1 VENPRKAGTS
11 ARRKCLGFRTGKTPK
26 HPPSGEVQGR
36 RAETRGAVGQPKVP
50 KDEDEKLKRVGTLER
65 EKPIFLRTETL
76 EHRGTFVSAH
86 VVRSAREEA

>member
-1 VENPRKAGTS
+1 MKGWVGLDFHADES
-11 ARRKCLGFRTGKTPK
+11 
-26 HPPSGEVQGR
+26 
-36 RAETRGAVGQPKVP
+36 ETRSAVGQPKVP

>member
-1 VENPRKAGTS
+1 MGYYP
-11 ARRKCLGFRTGKTPK
+11 
-26 HPPSGEVQGR
+26 
-36 RAETRGAVGQPKVP
+36 AETRSAVGQPKVP